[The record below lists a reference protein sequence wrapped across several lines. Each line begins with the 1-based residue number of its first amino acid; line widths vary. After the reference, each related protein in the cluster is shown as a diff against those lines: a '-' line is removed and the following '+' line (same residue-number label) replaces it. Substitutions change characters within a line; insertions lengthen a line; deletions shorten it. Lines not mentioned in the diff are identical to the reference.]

1 MAKKYKNIFFLFNC
15 RVKKLI
21 HLVKVFWLKFKVILL
36 DQMNRKFNFA
46 KKSIHLMKQNT
57 GLLSKNNLT
66 RWIEIVHQNYKKKYS
81 YTC

>member
-46 KKSIHLMKQNT
+46 KKIYSSDEAKYWAFEQKQ
-57 GLLSKNNLT
+57 LD
-66 RWIEIVHQNYKKKYS
+66 
-81 YTC
+81 